1 LSKRLCQEQNQQI
14 QNQIAEV
21 GYDGKVAKNGVILVE
36 TEISCWK
43 FKLSDNVI
51 VLYFTTHTVY
61 RGVRTARME
70 FERSATW
77 EEKLQRILQKID
89 KTDRKF
95 YLEVGSPKVQQMVGK
110 LQLNF
115 VKNK

>member
-1 LSKRLCQEQNQQI
+1 
-14 QNQIAEV
+14 
-21 GYDGKVAKNGVILVE
+21 
-36 TEISCWK
+36 
-43 FKLSDNVI
+43 
-51 VLYFTTHTVY
+51 
-61 RGVRTARME
+61 ME